1 METKK
6 KEINKLNNDITK
18 LNNDLKNKEKIK
30 NDLQNE
36 LSGKSKQFD
45 ELIKIIGEITYEN
58 KKLKSIEETAKIM
71 EEKNKTLEKINENL
85 LMNSSTNEKWLKN
98 DLNKFYD
105 VVIEIDSINT
115 LTKTGWKINYNEN
128 REEIYN
134 DIIRNETLKI
144 GVLGL
149 NNVGKSFILGLLA
162 ALFRQDIVLKQKV

>member
-1 METKK
+1 MESKK

-30 NDLQNE
+30 HDLQNK

-105 VVIEIDSINT
+105 VV
-115 LTKTGWKINYNEN
+115 NEN
-128 REEIYN
+128 VIIIPCYN
-134 DIIRNETLKI
+134 YTF
-144 GVLGL
+144 
-149 NNVGKSFILGLLA
+149 S
-162 ALFRQDIVLKQKV
+162 LFSLFT